1 MAEPVGRTAA
11 EAAAD
16 DANNQRN
23 HHQQQESPRYGDKH
37 LPTFKDQMRTGTD
50 AGVARWVDKQKAL
63 RQQQRDHNDPTH
75 CNDVPLAD
83 ATPVGASTIENER
96 RDEEERVRA
105 ERRVAQK
112 VALQQQQL
120 DMERQQLELERQE
133 QDNPFVSCCC
143 GSNSNT
149 NNNTSGSTKK
159 LTRVQRLA
167 IGISLGVVVV
177 AALVTGIV
185 CGTGHCDGGGGPSPR
200 STADAAAILSY
211 LNSIVLSNQTLRYDP
226 SNTTTISA
234 EEMAVHWLIHDDL
247 MTTTTDWTRL
257 RQRYALAALYY
268 SATGSRWYTTTSWLD
283 PLVSECDW
291 FGISCG
297 DIGVNDTVVTRVDL
311 DAAREGDCCQGN
323 GLVGTLPT
331 DLFLLTSVRLLDVGA
346 NDLTGTIPTEIGF
359 MTSLTKLSLATNK
372 GFTGMLPTE
381 LGRLTMLESGYFHD
395 TKLVGN
401 LTATLCL
408 TSAGSELWADCWEV
422 ACACCTNCL

>member
-23 HHQQQESPRYGDKH
+23 HQQPPPARYGDKH

-50 AGVARWVDKQKAL
+50 AAVARWVDKQRAL
-63 RQQQRDHNDPTH
+63 RQQDRETH
-75 CNDVPLAD
+75 LDDSVPLAD

-96 RDEEERVRA
+96 HIEEERVRT
-105 ERRVAQK
+105 AQRL
-112 VALQQQQL
+112 ALQQQQL

-133 QDNPFVSCCC
+133 QDPFVSFCCC
-143 GSNSNT
+143 GSNTNT
-149 NNNTSGSTKK
+149 NTSENNASGASKK

-167 IGISLGVVVV
+167 IGMVLGVLIM

-185 CGTGHCDGGGGPSPR
+185 CGSTGRCNGRGGPSPR

-226 SNTTTISA
+226 TSTTTTTLA
-234 EEMAVHWLIHDDL
+234 EEMAVQWLIRDDW
-247 MTTTTDWTRL
+247 MTKTTDFTRL

-268 SATGSRWYTTTSWLD
+268 SATGSSWYTTTSWLD
-283 PLVSECDW
+283 PSVSECNW

-297 DIGVNDTVVTRVDL
+297 DIGVNDTVVTSVDL
-311 DAAREGDCCQGN
+311 DAPRRGDCCQGN
-323 GLVGTLPT
+323 GLLGTLPT

-346 NDLTGTIPTEIGF
+346 NDLSGTIPTDIGF

-372 GFTGMLPTE
+372 GFTGVLPTE
-381 LGRLTMLESGYFHD
+381 IGRLTMLESGYFHD
-395 TKLVGN
+395 TNFVGN

-408 TSAGSELWADCWEV
+408 TSAGSELWADCREV
-422 ACACCTNCL
+422 ACTCCTKCS